1 MESPPA
7 GETPLT
13 VRLLPTDDA
22 VEARLRKLRDRLSD
36 VTGIR
41 EPDHDRYRFHI
52 TLAYQVAPLAPKE
65 DDAWRRSLAAWKAMI
80 ARRAPIITLGNP
92 EYCLLKDMFAFKRQF
107 FLS

>member
-1 MESPPA
+1 MDYF
-7 GETPLT
+7 
-13 VRLLPTDDA
+13 LP
-22 VEARLRKLRDRLSD
+22 
-36 VTGIR
+36 
-41 EPDHDRYRFHI
+41 I
-52 TLAYQVAPLAPKE
+52 TLAYQVAPLTPQE